1 MTDQVQERRRP
12 DTVVT
17 SENLA
22 EFQKHKLDI
31 ADTVKAPVIEKIE
44 EKTNDKAQV
53 DKASTDKIADE
64 NASEAVTK
72 ADGSVREGAKESS
85 SEDDKETN
93 KVLKKTHSKLEQR
106 FSELTQQRNAERL
119 RAESAERK
127 AAELEAK
134 LKPTEIK
141 TEDDDKPDKTKY
153 TDAFQYAEDLAV
165 WSAKSAI
172 KEKEASDRKAQI
184 EKEQEAK
191 ITSWKDRV
199 EKTKLADPEFMD
211 KIIASNVQV
220 SEEVREAIM
229 DSDVGPRILL
239 HLAENP
245 EEAERI
251 GKLTVGKAM
260 IALGKLE
267 AKYSEPPKTEAK
279 TEVKQAEI
287 SKAPPPITPL
297 KGASASADLPIDS
310 KGEWTG
316 THEQYR
322 EARRAGKI
330 K

>member
-31 ADTVKAPVIEKIE
+31 ADTVKAPAIELKAEVVEEKKEVVEVKEQEAKVEKIE
-44 EKTNDKAQV
+44 KVEKVEED
-53 DKASTDKIADE
+53 
-64 NASEAVTK
+64 
-72 ADGSVREGAKESS
+72 
-85 SEDDKETN
+85 DDKETN

-119 RAESAERK
+119 RAEAAERK

-141 TEDDDKPDKTKY
+141 AEDDGKPDKTKY

-172 KEKEASDRKAQI
+172 KEKEDSDRKAQI